1 MSDENLEILSGIK
14 AQIQRINSKLKLLF
28 LIKKAKEEYTR
39 NNYEDCLNS
48 CKEILKT
55 NPNNAVA
62 LRGIG
67 CVMKS
72 KGDFSKALE
81 YYNEALKNSEHKE
94 IEYTLIG
101 TIYYLQ
107 DDLDNA
113 IENYNRAIDAND
125 NYDSAYEGRNQA
137 MLENH
142 LKIADF
148 QEQLDEYWKGQ

>member
-1 MSDENLEILSGIK
+1 MQSQGN
-14 AQIQRINSKLKLLF
+14 
-28 LIKKAKEEYTR
+28 
-39 NNYEDCLNS
+39 
-48 CKEILKT
+48 
-55 NPNNAVA
+55 
-62 LRGIG
+62 
-67 CVMKS
+67 
-72 KGDFSKALE
+72 FSKALE
-81 YYNEALKNSEHKE
+81 YYNKALENSERKE

-113 IENYNRAIDAND
+113 IKNYNRAIDAND